1 LTGATIERLESMIGR
16 GSHMPNGRLPS
27 ERDLASMLGVSRP
40 IVREAL
46 SVLSYEGVIEVRL
59 GAGTFV
65 RRRPERGR
73 PSLTDDDIRRV
84 LLGHNVYDLFE
95 LRKPLE
101 QETAYLAAQRA
112 TPVDLEALT
121 RAHLRMR
128 HRTEAGEP
136 TAETDYAFH
145 YAIAQATQ
153 NAIFVKVMDALSN
166 VYAHALEQIKASSS
180 PAARE
185 SVLREHEAILRA
197 IASRNPQ
204 AARAAMLRHLSN
216 MQRNLLAGRLSTQ
229 DGRRRSPQGP
239 VRRGRRP
246 SPVSR

>member
-1 LTGATIERLESMIGR
+1 MIGR
-16 GSHMPNGRLPS
+16 GHHLPNGRLPS

-46 SVLSYEGVIEVRL
+46 SVLSHEGVIEVRL

-65 RRRPERGR
+65 KRRPERLR
-73 PSLTDDDIRRV
+73 PALTDDDIRRV
-84 LLGHNVYDLFE
+84 LSGHNIYDLFE

-112 TPVDLEALT
+112 TPANLEALT

-128 HRTEAGEP
+128 HRTEAGQP
-136 TAETDYAFH
+136 TAEADYAFH

-153 NAIFVKVMDALSN
+153 NAIFVTVMDALSS
-166 VYAHALEQIKASSS
+166 VYAHALERIKASSS
-180 PAARE
+180 QVARA

-204 AARAAMLRHLSN
+204 GARAAMLRHLSN
-216 MQRNLLAGRLSTQ
+216 MQRNLLAGHLSAP
-229 DGRRRSPQGP
+229 DGQRRSPDRHPRQA
-239 VRRGRRP
+239 RRRP
-246 SPVSR
+246 PVSR